1 MDAARQNGGEFRNR
15 FEDQE
20 EGARLRKLIDPEGRK
35 KEKNGT
41 L

>member
-1 MDAARQNGGEFRNR
+1 LFGIRKKET
-15 FEDQE
+15 
-20 EGARLRKLIDPEGRK
+20 RLRKLIDPEGRK